1 MPPTSGSRHGS
12 SKPIESVQLVLG
24 GPCIQN
30 ANAKSKAKI
39 ETHNRKQSM
48 NILDKGY
55 VRLVNVMG
63 SDVDVVNSARVSF
76 DKSVSSLG
84 RTDYSLIDYLISHR
98 HDSVLRHCAM
108 SFEVYAPLFV
118 ARQWYKHAVSST
130 HWDDQNGWNES
141 SRRYVTEEPQFYIP
155 GPFRAASDSKKQ
167 GSSGNVSEDISER
180 YEDVLQYF
188 VDTGINMYEAAMK
201 DGVAPEQA
209 RLFLPAYGMYIRW
222 RWTASLNALLHFCD
236 LRLDSHAQWE
246 IQQYAQGVYSL
257 VKENFPT
264 VATSWEKFRRNN

>member
-1 MPPTSGSRHGS
+1 
-12 SKPIESVQLVLG
+12 
-24 GPCIQN
+24 
-30 ANAKSKAKI
+30 
-39 ETHNRKQSM
+39 M

-98 HDSVLRHCAM
+98 HDSVLRHCVM

-141 SRRYVTEEPQFYIP
+141 SRRYVTEEPEFYVP
-155 GPFRAASDSKKQ
+155 GDWRAASENKKQ
-167 GSSGNVSEDISER
+167 GSGEVLEDGYKSLKYSNALGDLIE
-180 YEDVLQYF
+180 
-188 VDTGINMYEAAMK
+188 TGTNMYEQAME
-201 DGVAPEQA
+201 DGIAPEQA

-236 LRLDSHAQWE
+236 LRLDNHAQWE

-257 VKENFPT
+257 VKENFPA
-264 VATSWEKFRRNN
+264 VATSWEKFRRES

>member
-1 MPPTSGSRHGS
+1 MD
-12 SKPIESVQLVLG
+12 
-24 GPCIQN
+24 
-30 ANAKSKAKI
+30 
-39 ETHNRKQSM
+39 
-48 NILDKGY
+48 ILDKGY

-84 RTDYSLIDYLISHR
+84 RTDYSLLDYLISHR

-108 SFEVYAPLFV
+108 SFEIYAPLFV

-141 SRRYVTEEPQFYIP
+141 SRRYVTEEPEFYIP
-155 GPFRAASDSKKQ
+155 RPFRAASDSKKQ
-167 GSSGNVSEDISER
+167 GSSGNVSNDISER

-188 VDTGINMYEAAMK
+188 VDTGINMYEQAMK
-201 DGVAPEQA
+201 DGIAPEQA

-246 IQQYAQGVYSL
+246 IQQYAEGVYSL
-257 VKENFPT
+257 VKENFPAT
-264 VATSWEKFRRNN
+264 VTSWEKLRRNNARG

>member
-1 MPPTSGSRHGS
+1 MD
-12 SKPIESVQLVLG
+12 
-24 GPCIQN
+24 
-30 ANAKSKAKI
+30 
-39 ETHNRKQSM
+39 
-48 NILDKGY
+48 ILDKGY

-84 RTDYSLIDYLISHR
+84 RTDYSLLDYLISHR

-108 SFEVYAPLFV
+108 SFEIYAPLFV

-141 SRRYVTEEPQFYIP
+141 SRRYVTEEPEFYIP

-188 VDTGINMYEAAMK
+188 VDTGINMYEQAMK
-201 DGVAPEQA
+201 DGIAPEQA

-246 IQQYAQGVYSL
+246 IQQYAHEVYSH

-264 VATSWEKFRRNN
+264 VAMSWEKFRRNNARG

>member
-1 MPPTSGSRHGS
+1 MGHKRE
-12 SKPIESVQLVLG
+12 IESRNRNNR
-24 GPCIQN
+24 N
-30 ANAKSKAKI
+30 AINTTEKV
-39 ETHNRKQSM
+39 SM
-48 NILDKGY
+48 DILDKGY

-84 RTDYSLIDYLISHR
+84 RTDFSLLDYLISHR

-108 SFEVYAPLFV
+108 SFEIYAPLFV

-141 SRRYVTEEPQFYIP
+141 SRRYVTEEPEFYVP
-155 GPFRAASDSKKQ
+155 APWRAASDNKKQ
-167 GSSGNVSEDISER
+167 GSSGEVDPFLSHKHTDRLMSLTEIMMNAYNNAMED
-180 YEDVLQYF
+180 
-188 VDTGINMYEAAMK
+188 GI
-201 DGVAPEQA
+201 APEQA

-246 IQQYAQGVYSL
+246 IQQYAEGVYSL
-257 VKENFPT
+257 VKENFP
-264 VATSWEKFRRNN
+264 ATANSWEKLRRNNARG

>member
-1 MPPTSGSRHGS
+1 
-12 SKPIESVQLVLG
+12 
-24 GPCIQN
+24 
-30 ANAKSKAKI
+30 
-39 ETHNRKQSM
+39 M

-98 HDSVLRHCAM
+98 HDSVLRHCVM

-130 HWDDQNGWNES
+130 HWEEQNGWNES
-141 SRRYVTEEPQFYIP
+141 SRRYVTEEPEFYLP
-155 GPFRAASDSKKQ
+155 GDWRAVAENKKQ
-167 GSSGNVSEDISER
+167 GSGGVLEDGYKSLKYNKALE
-180 YEDVLQYF
+180 YF
-188 VDTGINMYEAAMK
+188 IETGINMYEQAIA

-236 LRLDSHAQWE
+236 LRLDNHAQWE

-264 VATSWEKFRRNN
+264 VATSWEKLRRES